1 MASISKVKWLTFQG
15 HMTSVAL
22 AGLELVYRTNINLG
36 KIWFSSKEIKHQ
48 TLLIF
53 LSPPHTNRHTQI
65 QIKHTEIKK
74 LLLRRFFTAGGNRR
88 RLERSIQRWNTFTL
102 HCIYVGIHLDSTTF
116 TLEYIYT
123 PLPSID
129 NWASRKTLVH
139 WDIHMVNIVNALLC
153 FQQKICTL
161 QYIAAL

>member
-1 MASISKVKWLTFQG
+1 MICVKG
-15 HMTSVAL
+15 DKTSDSA
-22 AGLELVYRTNINLG
+22 NI
-36 KIWFSSKEIKHQ
+36 
-48 TLLIF
+48 LL
-53 LSPPHTNRHTQI
+53 LPHTNRHIQI
-65 QIKHTEIKK
+65 QIKHAEIEK

-102 HCIYVGIHLDSTTF
+102 HYIYVGIHLDSITFMLEYIYTPLHLRWNTFTLSYIYVGIHLDSITF

-139 WDIHMVNIVNALLC
+139 
-153 FQQKICTL
+153 
-161 QYIAAL
+161 